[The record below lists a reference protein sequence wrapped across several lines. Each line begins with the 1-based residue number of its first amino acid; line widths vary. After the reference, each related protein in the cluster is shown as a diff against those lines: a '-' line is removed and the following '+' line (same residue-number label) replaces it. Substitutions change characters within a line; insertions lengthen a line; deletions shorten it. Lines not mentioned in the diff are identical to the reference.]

1 MVFDV
6 ITRLTEILTAASLPP
21 ALRPLAVAYPARQ
34 IKGRE
39 LQDGTVEVTVHH
51 RYKKHGAP
59 RPIDPE
65 AIRAALNTMLPDDHR
80 VTAVRTAKTHILI
93 TIRRDA

>member
-65 AIRAALNTMLPDDHR
+65 AVKKSLQDRLPVSNIVDS
-80 VTAVRTAKTHILI
+80 VTDCGSHV
-93 TIRRDA
+93 TIIFKGV